1 MLCQVVPVV
10 DGNVIRVLARLKA
23 ISANPKD
30 KVIVKKFW

>member
-1 MLCQVVPVV
+1 MV

-30 KVIVKKFW
+30 TSTVKSFW